1 MLNQFTVQ
9 NITAELATP
18 IESEPAF
25 IMAQRVLARY
35 HRTGEVG
42 ALRSYE
48 SQMMILTEGRAY
60 RAGLLAVHYAQLAA

>member
-1 MLNQFTVQ
+1 MLTQSIVE
-9 NITAELATP
+9 NITAELATS

-25 IMAQRVLARY
+25 IMAHQILARY

-48 SQMMILTEGRAY
+48 SHMMILTEGRAY
-60 RAGLLAVHYAQLAA
+60 RAGLLAAHYAQLAA